1 MKTKSFHFIL
11 NPISGPNRNPLKIR
25 QLIDSIFKKFSLFT
39 YEIIETEYAGHAR
52 ILAKKCAEQSIDCV
66 VAIGGDGTVNE
77 IASGLVGTNCALG
90 IIPAGSGNGFARN
103 LKIPLDHK
111 EAIEFLCHANQTK
124 IDSGKM
130 NEHFFLGVAGAGFDA
145 HISECFSKV
154 KTRGKLPYFKLSAIE
169 FFKYRPKLYQIKIDK
184 NEFSIEAFL
193 VTVANSREYG
203 NGALIAPKADSK
215 DGSLDLCIIKK
226 FPLYYVPI
234 LIKHLFSGTIDQS
247 KYVSYHK
254 GTSIQ
259 IRSNNDLISHVDGE
273 PISSSEQM
281 DISIN
286 PKSLYVLT

>member
-11 NPISGPNRNPLKIR
+11 NPISGPNRNPQKICE
-25 QLIDSIFKKFSLFT
+25 LIDYIFADFPSFS
-39 YEIIETEYAGHAR
+39 YKIIETEYAGHAR
-52 ILAKKCAEQSIDCV
+52 LLAKKCAEELIDCV

-77 IASGLVGTNCALG
+77 IASGLVGTNTALG

-103 LKIPLDHK
+103 LNIPLDHRK
-111 EAIEFLCHANQTK
+111 AIMFLCTAKKIK
-124 IDSGKM
+124 IDSCKM

-169 FFKYRPKLYQIKIDK
+169 FFKYRPSIYQIKIDN

-193 VTVANSREYG
+193 VTVANSKEYG
-203 NGALIAPKADSK
+203 NGALIAPKANSE
-215 DGSLDLCIIKK
+215 DGYLDLCIIKK

-247 KYVSYHK
+247 RYVSYQK

-259 IRSNNDLISHVDGE
+259 INSNNDLISHVDGE
-273 PISSSEQM
+273 PISSSEKM
-281 DISIN
+281 VISIQ
-286 PKSLYVLT
+286 PKSLYVFS